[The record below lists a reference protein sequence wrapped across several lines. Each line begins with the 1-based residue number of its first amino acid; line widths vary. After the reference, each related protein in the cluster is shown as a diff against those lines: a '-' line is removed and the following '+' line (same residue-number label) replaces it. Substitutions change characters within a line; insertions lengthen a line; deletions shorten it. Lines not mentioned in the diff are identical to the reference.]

1 MPESLP
7 APGGHDQL
15 LRSNRRKTVL
25 LVGGDVLLLAAAGA
39 ALGGWLGNGAVGA
52 AIGAVIGVIAGLVA
66 ALSSP
71 SIAMALTGARK
82 ADGSLPEVQSV
93 LDGLAIATGGTA
105 PTLYVVDDPAPN
117 AFAVGT
123 NRKASAI
130 AVTTGL
136 VPMLSRNEMEGVLAH
151 ELSHVLDGD
160 TRLMTFAVGTA
171 GLLAI
176 VADIS
181 ARLGFWSSIAGDR
194 DRDDNGIGAI
204 VAVAVTLMA
213 FLGSMAIS
221 GALSRTRESLADAN
235 AVDITRNPG
244 GLRKALEKL
253 EANHQV
259 VHHQSQAT
267 AHLWIESPLSHQDKR
282 RSWSDTHPPIGERID
297 ILRALE
303 GLPPGKRGPVDPV
316 GDIPGDAFLEGGA
329 VSQASQAAK
338 AAGPGGGG
346 DRGGGG
352 RPGRGPGGR
361 PPFGGGPFGP
371 PGRGGFGGGF
381 GGPGRPGGGGFGGP
395 GVPPFNG

>member
-1 MPESLP
+1 MPSSLP
-7 APGGHDQL
+7 AAGGHDQL
-15 LRSNRRKTVL
+15 IASNRRKTVL
-25 LVGGDVLLLAAAGA
+25 LVGGDVLLLAASGA
-39 ALGGWLGNGAVGA
+39 ALGYWLGNGGVGA
-52 AIGAVIGVIAGLVA
+52 AVGAVIGVVAGLIA
-66 ALSSP
+66 ALNSP
-71 SIAMALTGARK
+71 SIALALTGARK

-93 LDGLAIATGGTA
+93 LDGLALATGSTA

-123 NRKASAI
+123 RRRTSAV

-136 VPMLSRNEMEGVLAH
+136 VPMLSRAEMEGVLAH

-181 ARLGFWSSIAGDR
+181 ARLGFWSSIA
-194 DRDDNGIGAI
+194 DDDKNNGPGALIAIG
-204 VAVAVTLMA
+204 VTLLA

-259 VHHQSQAT
+259 VKHQSQAT
-267 AHLWIESPLSHQDKR
+267 AHLWIESPLSQKDKR
-282 RSWSDTHPPIGERID
+282 RNWADTHPPIGDRID

-303 GLPPGKRGPVDPV
+303 GLPPGRRGPVDPV
-316 GDIPGDAFLEGGA
+316 GDTPGATFLEG
-329 VSQASQAAK
+329 
-338 AAGPGGGG
+338 P
-346 DRGGGG
+346 
-352 RPGRGPGGR
+352 PR
-361 PPFGGGPFGP
+361 PPAAP
-371 PGRGGFGGGF
+371 PG
-381 GGPGRPGGGGFGGP
+381 PI
-395 GVPPFNG
+395 PPFPS